1 MLPCLFVLTR
11 TRSVLEE
18 LGNGTCDAP
27 VFDVALFDTTDETVD
42 DTDVGILTVVLLLL
56 SSFRVIAMLPVLE
69 T

>member
-27 VFDVALFDTTDETVD
+27 VFDVALFDTTD
-42 DTDVGILTVVLLLL
+42 VGILTVVLLLL